1 LAAGA
6 TPSASLPET
15 GGTSGIVVDNQSAV
29 GGASQI
35 YFAVLGTASAVQAA
49 QSGL

>member
-1 LAAGA
+1 
-6 TPSASLPET
+6 
-15 GGTSGIVVDNQSAV
+15 VVDNQSAV